1 MRKKKVIIIGGG
13 ASGLT
18 AAVFA
23 AEGGADVTVLEH
35 TASIGKKLLSTGNG
49 RCNYTNSEL
58 KDKSAIRKHYHS
70 LSNIGFAEKVIENF
84 GYEDTLSF
92 FKRIGVEPKFRKY
105 SYDDSSYVYPASD
118 QASSVLRALKQQ
130 ADAHNV
136 RFITSCN
143 IYNVAHINTSPCTS
157 LFVVDAE
164 NASYRSDAL
173 IVCSGGGAAPKTGSD
188 GSGFNFPCAFGH
200 TMWGFLP
207 SLCPLKC
214 PEHFFK
220 DIKGVRHECNVKL
233 FISSTGDS
241 EHTEE
246 TRLAKHNE
254 STADNFGFITDD
266 KLEDTYESFGEVQ
279 FTDYGISGIP
289 VFQISRYAS
298 IALKIGKAVRAEL
311 DLMPGMSK
319 AELSDLLYERSLLL
333 SDRTLEYFFNGLLND
348 KLSKLILSLASLK
361 PFMGVYTLE
370 RKDTDKLS
378 RLLKHFSV
386 TVEDTAGFDSAQCTV
401 GGIDAGEIDPDTMES
416 EVISD
421 LYFAGELIDID
432 GDCGGY
438 NLQWAWSTG
447 AIAGKNAADY
457 HKKKA
462 YPEIF
467 ENNVMKDE
475 K

>member
-1 MRKKKVIIIGGG
+1 MIYDE
-13 ASGLT
+13 
-18 AAVFA
+18 
-23 AEGGADVTVLEH
+23 EGGC
-35 TASIGKKLLSTGNG
+35 ASLLSVSSG
-49 RCNYTNSEL
+49 
-58 KDKSAIRKHYHS
+58 
-70 LSNIGFAEKVIENF
+70 GFAMPYNS
-84 GYEDTLSF
+84 YEVQMNIPNRLTILRLIMVPVFFISYSISLLSF
-92 FKRIGVEPKFRKY
+92 EGAGVV
-105 SYDDSSYVYPASD
+105 SAVMM
-118 QASSVLRALKQQ
+118 
-130 ADAHNV
+130 
-136 RFITSCN
+136 FIC
-143 IYNVAHINTSPCTS
+143 
-157 LFVVDAE
+157 
-164 NASYRSDAL
+164 
-173 IVCSGGGAAPKTGSD
+173 
-188 GSGFNFPCAFGH
+188 
-200 TMWGFLP
+200 
-207 SLCPLKC
+207 
-214 PEHFFK
+214 
-220 DIKGVRHECNVKL
+220 
-233 FISSTGDS
+233 
-241 EHTEE
+241 
-246 TRLAKHNE
+246 
-254 STADNFGFITDD
+254 
-266 KLEDTYESFGEVQ
+266 
-279 FTDYGISGIP
+279 
-289 VFQISRYAS
+289 YA
-298 IALKIGKAVRAEL
+298 V
-311 DLMPGMSK
+311 

-386 TVEDTAGFDSAQCTV
+386 TVEDTAGFESAQCTV